1 MAGLK
6 VSVSVMSNRLPALA
20 AAYPQR
26 AGREVRTA
34 LFNIEAGCKQRS
46 RVDTGAM
53 RAGWQ
58 SQMTGPAEGEVS
70 NPVEHTV
77 YNEYGTVNMPAQ
89 PMAHPAAD
97 AEQGPFQARIAKA
110 LGEV

>member
-6 VSVSVMSNRLPALA
+6 VSVTVTSNKLPALA

-34 LFNIEAGCKQRS
+34 LLNIEAGCKQRS
-46 RVDTGAM
+46 RVDSGAM
-53 RAGWQ
+53 RAAWG
-58 SQMTGPAEGEVS
+58 SAMTGPTEGEVS
-70 NPVEHTV
+70 NPLDYTV
-77 YNEYGTVNMPAQ
+77 YNEFGTVNMPAQ

-97 AEQGPFQARIAKA
+97 AEKPGFEARIAKA
-110 LGEV
+110 LGDV

>member
-1 MAGLK
+1 MARL
-6 VSVSVMSNRLPALA
+6 SVSVRVESNRLPALA
-20 AAYPQR
+20 AAYPER

-58 SQMTGPAEGEVS
+58 SQMTGPTEGEVS
-70 NPVEHTV
+70 NPLEYTIF
-77 YNEYGTVNMPAQ
+77 NEVGTVNMPAQ

-110 LGEV
+110 LGDV

>member
-1 MAGLK
+1 MAGLR
-6 VSVSVMSNRLPALA
+6 VSVSVTSNRLPALA

-46 RVDTGAM
+46 RVDEGTM

-58 SQMTGPAEGEVS
+58 SAMTGPTEGEVF
-70 NPVEHTV
+70 NPVAHTI
-77 YNEYGTVNMPAQ
+77 YNEFGTVHMSAQ

-110 LGEV
+110 LGDV

>member
-1 MAGLK
+1 MAGLR
-6 VSVSVMSNRLPALA
+6 VSVSVTSNRLPALA
-20 AAYPQR
+20 AAYSQR

-34 LFNIEAGCKQRS
+34 LFNIESGCKQRS

-58 SQMTGPAEGEVS
+58 SQMTGPTEGEVF
-70 NPVEHTV
+70 NPVEHTIF
-77 YNEYGTVNMPAQ
+77 NEVGTVSMPAQ

-97 AEQGPFQARIAKA
+97 AEKPGFESRIAKA
-110 LGEV
+110 LGDV

>member
-6 VSVSVMSNRLPALA
+6 VSVTVTSNRLPALA

-58 SQMTGPAEGEVS
+58 SQMTGPTEGEVF
-70 NPVEHTV
+70 NPIEYTPH
-77 YNEYGTVNMPAQ
+77 NEWGTVNMSAQ

-97 AEQGPFQARIAKA
+97 AEKPGFEARIARA
-110 LGEV
+110 LGDV

>member
-6 VSVSVMSNRLPALA
+6 VSVTVTSNKLPALA

-34 LFNIEAGCKQRS
+34 LFNIETGCKQRS

-53 RAGWQ
+53 RAAWG
-58 SQMTGPAEGEVS
+58 SQMTGPTEGEVS
-70 NPVEHTV
+70 NPVEYTIF
-77 YNEYGTVNMPAQ
+77 NEVGTVNMPAQ

-97 AEQGPFQARIAKA
+97 AEKPGFEARIKAA
-110 LGEV
+110 LGDV

>member
-6 VSVSVMSNRLPALA
+6 VSVSVTSNKLPMLA

-53 RAGWQ
+53 RAAWT
-58 SQMTGPAEGEVS
+58 STMTGPTEGEIS
-70 NPVEHTV
+70 NPLDYVV
-77 YNEYGTVNMPAQ
+77 YNEFGTVNMPAQ

-97 AEQGPFQARIAKA
+97 AEQGPFQARIKAA
-110 LGEV
+110 LGDV

>member
-6 VSVSVMSNRLPALA
+6 VSAQVTSNKLPALA

-53 RAGWQ
+53 RAAWT
-58 SQMTGPAEGEVS
+58 STMTGPAEGEVS
-70 NPVEHTV
+70 NPIEYAVF
-77 YNEYGTVNMPAQ
+77 NEYGTVNMPAQ

>member
-6 VSVSVMSNRLPALA
+6 VSVSVTSNKLPALA

-46 RVDTGAM
+46 RVDTGTM
-53 RAGWQ
+53 RAAWG
-58 SQMTGPAEGEVS
+58 SRMTGQAEGEVF
-70 NPVEHTV
+70 NPVEYTV
-77 YNEYGTVNMPAQ
+77 FNEVGTVNMPAQ

-97 AEQGPFQARIAKA
+97 AEKPGFEARIARA

>member
-6 VSVSVMSNRLPALA
+6 VSVTVTSNRLPALA

-58 SQMTGPAEGEVS
+58 SQMTGPTEGEVF
-70 NPVEHTV
+70 NPIEYAI

-97 AEQGPFQARIAKA
+97 AEQGPFQARIKAA
-110 LGEV
+110 LGDV